1 MTRGRSTELSELFNP
16 ASVAVIGAS
25 NRIGTVGASLF
36 RNVLAAGFR
45 GVAYPVNPRWSS
57 VSGVRCYPSVA
68 KLPEPP
74 ELAVV
79 IVPAAEVSNVV
90 EELGAA
96 GTRG

>member
-1 MTRGRSTELSELFNP
+1 MRSMTTGRSTELAELFRP

-36 RNVLAAGFR
+36 RNILGAGFR
-45 GVAYPVNPRWSS
+45 GVAYPVNPGWSS
-57 VSGVRCYPSVA
+57 VSGVRCYPNVGS
-68 KLPEPP
+68 LPEPP

-79 IVPAAEVSNVV
+79 IVPAARVSGVI

-96 GTRG
+96 